1 MRWGVTIGLV
11 LSAALALGCGTFGG
25 SSGPDHCKVRVVGV
39 EQWDVRTGKVDV
51 SYRVAGEAGS
61 AGIVWLAAKVGEKR
75 YLSGGGVDVG
85 PGPFQ
90 AIVDLKLTGVP
101 REFKIVLEVA
111 GHRCDTKAKMPS
123 S

>member
-1 MRWGVTIGLV
+1 MRWEVTIGLV
-11 LSAALALGCGTFGG
+11 LSAALALGCGILGG
-25 SSGPDHCKVRVVGV
+25 NSRPDHCKLRVVGL

-75 YLSGGGVDVG
+75 YVSGGGVNVG

-90 AIVDLKLTGVP
+90 AIVELKLTGLP
-101 REFKIVLEVA
+101 RELKIVLQVA
-111 GHRCDTKAKMPS
+111 GRRCDAKAKMPS